1 MHQDVTKWARPYK
14 MNKKLKSIKTD
25 SEYGEFAL
33 NYKAISGNTITIE
46 ELRRRTYV
54 EALYDQDGKMWA
66 GYTVNCEHPLVYI
79 SDLPQE
85 MEQHTLCHSANEV
98 VEGGSIWV
106 KNELSDF
113 DRGYVFLIASWKA
126 FTTRKRYYM
135 AGARNSKIAKRQK
148 FVFPNV
154 LFEGKTDKFDYLC
167 VLYCR
172 REYIFVQIV
181 LILLRYWVIQPI
193 KRRINGVK
201 DIAMSVASRF

>member
-1 MHQDVTKWARPYK
+1 M
-14 MNKKLKSIKTD
+14 
-25 SEYGEFAL
+25 
-33 NYKAISGNTITIE
+33 
-46 ELRRRTYV
+46 
-54 EALYDQDGKMWA
+54 
-66 GYTVNCEHPLVYI
+66 
-79 SDLPQE
+79 
-85 MEQHTLCHSANEV
+85 
-98 VEGGSIWV
+98 

-113 DRGYVFLIASWKA
+113 DRGYVFLVASWKA
-126 FTTRKRYYM
+126 YKTRKRYYM

-201 DIAMSVASRF
+201 DIAMSVASKF